1 MVARAVLV
9 LSSALFLMGCR
20 QDMHDQPK
28 YRPLAASDFFADGMS
43 ARSAVEGTVAR
54 GRLTADEHLYQGKV
68 GKDLATTF
76 PSPVTKADVERGRQ
90 RYNIYCTP
98 CHSMVGDGEGM
109 VVQRGFR
116 HPPSFH
122 IDRLR
127 DASVGHFF
135 DVITNGFGAMPS
147 YASRIQVKDRWAI
160 IAYVRA
166 LQISQNTK
174 VEDLTPDERSK
185 LGPAQ

>member
-1 MVARAVLV
+1 MVGRTLLAVAVL
-9 LSSALFLMGCR
+9 LLIGCR

-28 YRPLAASDFFADGMS
+28 YESLAASDFFADGMS
-43 ARSAVEGTVAR
+43 ARPAIEGTVAR
-54 GRLTADEHLYQGKV
+54 GHLSADDHLFQGRV
-68 GKDLATTF
+68 GKELATTF
-76 PSPVTKADVERGRQ
+76 PFPITKADIERGRN

-98 CHSMVGDGEGM
+98 CHGMVGDGEGM

-127 DASVGHFF
+127 DATVGHYF
-135 DVITNGFGAMPS
+135 DVISNGFGAMPS
-147 YASRIQVKDRWAI
+147 YASRIAVMDRWSI

-166 LQISQNTK
+166 LQLSQNAS
-174 VEDLTPDERSK
+174 VEDLTPDERTK